1 MDYLSIA
8 NSLAMWICVVPAI
21 SLVVVQAG
29 IFAKKAYGSGLAIGM
44 TKKQLNSAIR
54 SSALSSFGPSLAIL
68 SGLLA
73 LLGIAGGPVAWM
85 RLSYIG
91 NVMFESMAFNF
102 GVTAS
107 GASSDAMTAQAFV
120 NGVWVM
126 ITGSLGWI
134 ICSILFTDKMDKVQ
148 NKLSGG
154 NPTIMGLIA
163 GGAMIGGMASLS
175 AQYVIQLNRNALAC
189 VCGAAIMAII
199 YLANS
204 KKQIGWVREWALTIA
219 LLGGM
224 AIAAVI

>member
-1 MDYLSIA
+1 MNYLKIA
-8 NSLAMWICVVPAI
+8 GSLAMWICVVPAI
-21 SLVVVQAG
+21 LLVIVQALL
-29 IFAKKAYGSGLAIGM
+29 FAKKAYKSGLEIGM
-44 TKKQLNSAIR
+44 TQKQLNSAIR

-107 GASSDAMTAQAFV
+107 GSTAGDIAPQAFI

-126 ITGSLGWI
+126 IAGSLGWI

-154 NPTIMGLIA
+154 NPVIMSIIA
-163 GGAMIGGMASLS
+163 TGAMVGGMASLS
-175 AQYVIQLNRNALAC
+175 AQYVIQVNRNTLAC
-189 VCGAAIMAII
+189 ILGAVIMIVLNLINA
-199 YLANS
+199 
-204 KKQIGWVREWALTIA
+204 KKNYGWIREWALTIA

-224 AIAAVI
+224 LIATII